1 MPDII
6 ADIKGV
12 IIPEG
17 AEYNIKLRFDEK
29 EVFYASELQRENQG
43 HNFDGR
49 IPEKETSDKETG
61 RYGEDRPLPRSG
73 CPQTGRVVIRV
84 SPCQDHHRKLRQNRC
99 LLRGGRRVYM
109 RTKEPG

>member
-1 MPDII
+1 MPDRI

-12 IIPEG
+12 IIPET

-49 IPEKETSDKETG
+49 IPEKETSDEKKESRRKG
-61 RYGEDRPLPRSG
+61 GHRPE
-73 CPQTGRVVIRV
+73 C
-84 SPCQDHHRKLRQNRC
+84 
-99 LLRGGRRVYM
+99 GGR
-109 RTKEPG
+109 P

>member
-1 MPDII
+1 MAAGGKRKIFP
-6 ADIKGV
+6 AV
-12 IIPEG
+12 T
-17 AEYNIKLRFDEK
+17 EK
-29 EVFYASELQRENQG
+29 EGRYFYASGQQENNSR
-43 HNFDGR
+43 HDNHGR

-73 CPQTGRVVIRV
+73 CPQAGRVVIRV

-99 LLRGGRRVYM
+99 PLRGGRRVYM

>member
-1 MPDII
+1 LPDII
-6 ADIKGV
+6 TVIKGV

-49 IPEKETSDKETG
+49 IPEKETSDEKKESRRKG
-61 RYGEDRPLPRSG
+61 GHRPE
-73 CPQTGRVVIRV
+73 C
-84 SPCQDHHRKLRQNRC
+84 
-99 LLRGGRRVYM
+99 GGR
-109 RTKEPG
+109 P